1 MGLCKLSQQAVDE
14 ITASKSF
21 ISNGYVLCDVDDVD
35 GLQKIQNHIAQS
47 AAAILGLPCVS
58 PLKFLNTI
66 HDQISQARLNEFRV
80 QVINSINL
88 EDWMR
93 PTYYRV
99 ARPMLDALVGNEIAM
114 QLRLNLSIQLPG
126 DDSSLLPMHA
136 DVWSGDSPFEVVA
149 WLPLVDCFGT
159 KSMYILPP
167 AAADALNNSGFED
180 RIKGKKDLFD
190 AIILSCAGMK
200 SLKVE
205 DKITEI
211 FSTQELIPSAGQGII
226 ALQCRKNDN
235 EIISILD
242 KINHKE
248 TSLRAYAER
257 NVLKVLEGDCETAIG
272 VHAIIERDIIILEAE
287 LFSLDGLKRFYEKKS
302 SKINNVKELG
312 IEVGELLKKKS
323 NNSYKR

>member
-1 MGLCKLSQQAVDE
+1 MKSKIIIGSRGSKLALIYAQKAKDKIIQNTKFNDNEVIIKEIKTKGDQVQDVRLSEVGGKGLFSTNIEKELQEKKIDIAVHALKDLPALETDGLRIDTFLERNDPREILISNNKKKLKELKFNSIIGTSSYRREFQIKKIRNDFQCKLIRGNVDTR
-14 ITASKSF
+14 IKKL
-21 ISNGYVLCDVDDVD
+21 ND
-35 GLQKIQNHIAQS
+35 GL
-47 AAAILGLPCVS
+47 
-58 PLKFLNTI
+58 
-66 HDQISQARLNEFRV
+66 
-80 QVINSINL
+80 
-88 EDWMR
+88 
-93 PTYYRV
+93 Y
-99 ARPMLDALVGNEIAM
+99 
-114 QLRLNLSIQLPG
+114 
-126 DDSSLLPMHA
+126 
-136 DVWSGDSPFEVVA
+136 
-149 WLPLVDCFGT
+149 
-159 KSMYILPP
+159 
-167 AAADALNNSGFED
+167 
-180 RIKGKKDLFD
+180 D

-200 SLKVE
+200 LLKVE